1 MVSNLHLHVY
11 NAETHISVLRNG
23 LKNQKPNQTLY
34 SPKPKDVPK
43 ASNSIHTVNS
53 FCLMT
58 WKSGQGQQELIGYN
72 CIYKDT
78 IQSVG
83 YKKNH
88 HTQSCYEEENQ
99 P

>member
-1 MVSNLHLHVY
+1 
-11 NAETHISVLRNG
+11 
-23 LKNQKPNQTLY
+23 
-34 SPKPKDVPK
+34 
-43 ASNSIHTVNS
+43 
-53 FCLMT
+53 MT

-72 CIYKDT
+72 CMYKDT

-88 HTQSCYEEENQ
+88 HTQRCYEEENQ